1 MNRGEIEG
9 MWGFGIY
16 LMHLA
21 DYLAGR
27 KHKKK
32 AKTCDVCGQQFRTIE
47 DMEAHRRKEHPNAQ
61 PRKEATEA

>member
-1 MNRGEIEG
+1 

-27 KHKKK
+27 KYKKR
-32 AKTCDVCGQQFRTIE
+32 AKTCDVCSQRFVTIE
-47 DMEAHRRKEHPNAQ
+47 DMEVHRRKEHPHAH
-61 PRKEATEA
+61 PRGGEEESTGA